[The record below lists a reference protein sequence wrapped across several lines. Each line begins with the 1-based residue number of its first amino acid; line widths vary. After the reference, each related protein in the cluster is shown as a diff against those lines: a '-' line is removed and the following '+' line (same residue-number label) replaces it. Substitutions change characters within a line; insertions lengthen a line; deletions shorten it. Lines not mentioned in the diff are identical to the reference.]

1 MLNNS
6 TKAVHTIL
14 LYMLLFEVNIV
25 NIKTVTLLLE
35 N

>member
-1 MLNNS
+1 
-6 TKAVHTIL
+6 
-14 LYMLLFEVNIV
+14 MLLFEVNIV

>member
-1 MLNNS
+1 
-6 TKAVHTIL
+6 
-14 LYMLLFEVNIV
+14 MLLFEVNII